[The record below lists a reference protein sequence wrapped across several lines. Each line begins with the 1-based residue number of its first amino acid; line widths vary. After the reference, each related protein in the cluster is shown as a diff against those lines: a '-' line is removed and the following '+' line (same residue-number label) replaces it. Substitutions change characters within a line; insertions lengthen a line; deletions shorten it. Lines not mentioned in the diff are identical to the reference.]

1 MVNIDKINQTQ
12 LYETQFQ
19 KDLFKKIEKIIFHL
33 QNKQAKILANNLEDS
48 LTNFKGDIGL
58 KQDYQDLIIK
68 LKFSALPRLVYKDI
82 VFLFKGNLRQAL
94 LDLNIPIL
102 EQLKLSLIAI
112 NPWGRDDI
120 KQELLNALRENKYIL
135 FREQGKEDVSV
146 ADSLKKYDQTLG
158 AKPVEKMKLTEYL
171 FRQFS
176 KLGSDN
182 QIVAKRLFN
191 IYEYLKLVSTSPDA
205 FKDDFTFVTDD
216 GVVQEIQGNRLV
228 DIRISERKKLTEEE
242 LEELKQNVLPNFKTP
257 EDKKAFIEA
266 AGLSNDLEEE
276 KILIEKEIEKKQTPK
291 PEPLINLDTA
301 VANVM
306 ERTKKDFSSED
317 LKKRFQ
323 NIVIAF
329 FKDIRTQIETKIIL
343 KREQKI
349 GGMGFNQT
357 TTDEIIEILTKEK
370 ARIDKELIKKLP
382 LEKQEQI
389 KTLKFKSIKENTEK
403 VIQAETKMPKAIPP
417 LPPPK
422 PQPMAGPPLP
432 EEPKPVPKPV
442 VPPPPPPPKPVVPPP
457 PPPPKPQPKPVA
469 PPPPPSK
476 PQPKPVPPPPSLP
489 PKPQPKPVFKP
500 ESTFRPIIRPQQV
513 QPTKPLVEE
522 IKVKPRVYGPIE
534 ELKTLTLVDWRRWGS
549 AKEAVL
555 KIEDKINL
563 LAEESLVKKSE
574 GIKAWKSSEINNL
587 YLDIGAESIDQGKS
601 VTEII
606 LQRQQKKVPT
616 LTEEE
621 FNSVVELNQKLR
633 F

>member
-19 KDLFKKIEKIIFHL
+19 KDLFKKVEKIIFHL
-33 QNKQAKILANNLEDS
+33 RNKQAKILANSLENS

-120 KQELLNALRENKYIL
+120 KQELLDSLRENKHIL

-146 ADSLKKYDQTLG
+146 ADSLKKYDQILG
-158 AKPVEKMKLTEYL
+158 AKPVEKIKLTEYL
-171 FRQFS
+171 FQQFS

-191 IYEYLKLVSTSPDA
+191 IYEYLKLTSKSPDA

-216 GVVQEIQGNRLV
+216 GVVQEIQGNRLAN
-228 DIRISERKKLTEEE
+228 IRISERKKLTEEE
-242 LEELKQNVLPNFKTP
+242 LEEIKQNVLPNFKTP
-257 EDKKAFIEA
+257 EDKKVFIEA

-276 KILIEKEIEKKQTPK
+276 IILIEKEIEKKQISK

-306 ERTKKDFSSED
+306 EKTKKDFLSED

-329 FKDIRTQIETKIIL
+329 FKDVRTQIETKIVL

-349 GGMGFNQT
+349 GGMGFDQK

-370 ARIDKELIKKLP
+370 TRIDKELIKKVP

-389 KTLKFKSIKENTEK
+389 KILKFKSIKENTDK
-403 VIQAETKMPKAIPP
+403 IIHAETKMPKAIPP

-422 PQPMAGPPLP
+422 PQS
-432 EEPKPVPKPV
+432 KPV
-442 VPPPPPPPKPVVPPP
+442 
-457 PPPPKPQPKPVA
+457 
-469 PPPPPSK
+469 
-476 PQPKPVPPPPSLP
+476 SLP
-489 PKPQPKPVFKP
+489 PKPQPMAGPPLEEEPKPIPKPVFSPPKPIIKPVLSPSPPSPPKPEPKPVFKP
-500 ESTFRPIIRPQQV
+500 ELTFRPIIRPQQV

-574 GIKAWKSSEINNL
+574 GIKAWKNSEINNL

-606 LQRQQKKVPT
+606 FQRQQKKVPT

-621 FNSVVELNQKLR
+621 FNSVIELNQKLR